1 MGSYLVCKGAISIE
15 EVMDVDADCQL
26 VKDYIAF
33 GLILKQDVIILIVP
47 ALNNTMTKE
56 LQYVKSG
63 LLIIRYLN
71 LGL

>member
-15 EVMDVDADCQL
+15 EVMDVDVDCQL

-47 ALNNTMTKE
+47 ALNITMTNE

-63 LLIIRYLN
+63 IIIIRYLN

>member
-1 MGSYLVCKGAISIE
+1 
-15 EVMDVDADCQL
+15 MDVDADCQL

-33 GLILKQDVIILIVP
+33 GLILKQDAIILIVP
-47 ALNNTMTKE
+47 ALNITMTKE

-71 LGL
+71 LVVKYETIYIKKVHKDSGI

>member
-1 MGSYLVCKGAISIE
+1 
-15 EVMDVDADCQL
+15 MDVDADCQL

-33 GLILKQDVIILIVP
+33 RLILKQDVIILIVP
-47 ALNNTMTKE
+47 ALNITMTKE

-63 LLIIRYLN
+63 FLIIRYLN

>member
-47 ALNNTMTKE
+47 ALNITMT
-56 LQYVKSG
+56 
-63 LLIIRYLN
+63 N
-71 LGL
+71 NM